1 MLASVTAQA
10 AICKYSSAPQ
20 ERTTNQ
26 RGGLDRGFCLFNN
39 GTYMLV
45 RNNNKYKTFQ
55 FQPRQQQHPKQGTP
69 HSWIFFFIHFIP
81 HFSHGILLVFVA
93 SSSSSVPP
101 ASPDKGALEG
111 VQVSGSVA
119 CSGLGLICPLLR
131 RTRLLHLTTRLSH
144 LPLPT
149 LSILT
154 LPIHRCSRLRDS
166 DRCPECARRLFE
178 CLSACLHAR
187 ISLTAT
193 TTTTTTTCRRARLTW
208 TRRCR
213 RRAA

>member
-10 AICKYSSAPQ
+10 AICKYSSAPR

-69 HSWIFFFIHFIP
+69 HSWIFFFYSLHSTLQSRDPSRICR
-81 HFSHGILLVFVA
+81 ILFLFR
-93 SSSSSVPP
+93 
-101 ASPDKGALEG
+101 ALEG